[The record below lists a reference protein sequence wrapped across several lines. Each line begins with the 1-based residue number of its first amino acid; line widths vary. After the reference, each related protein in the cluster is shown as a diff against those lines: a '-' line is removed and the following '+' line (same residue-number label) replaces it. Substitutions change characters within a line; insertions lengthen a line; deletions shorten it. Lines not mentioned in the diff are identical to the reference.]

1 MILYL
6 ILTFQVDGMRYKN
19 LFVSPQKMKSYWGSQ
34 MNKMLKGKDFSSSQV
49 PFILTIGGNEG
60 ISMKDVCATLGA
72 DKGFTTRVIRT
83 LIEKGLVVN
92 RSESSRTYKLY
103 LTETGR
109 EAYDLSTNVRD
120 KAVEQL
126 LNGLDERDI
135 EDMRRI
141 TEKIERTID
150 DLYEY

>member
-1 MILYL
+1 
-6 ILTFQVDGMRYKN
+6 MRNKD

-49 PFILTIGGNEG
+49 AFILTIGDNAG

-72 DKGFTTRVIRT
+72 DKGFTTRVIRA

-109 EAYDLSTNVRD
+109 EAYDLSTDVLD
-120 KAVEQL
+120 KALEQL
-126 LNGLDERDI
+126 LKGLEEKDI
-135 EDMRRI
+135 EDLRRI
-141 TEKIERTID
+141 TKKIERRID

>member
-1 MILYL
+1 MILYN
-6 ILTFQVDGMRYKN
+6 ISAFQVDGMRNKG

-34 MNKMLKGKDFSSSQV
+34 MNKTLKGKDFSSSQV
-49 PFILTIGGNEG
+49 PYILTIGDNEG

-109 EAYDLSTNVRD
+109 GAYNLSTKVLG
-120 KAVEQL
+120 KAMEQL
-126 LNGLDERDI
+126 LKGLDDKDI

-141 TEKIERTID
+141 SEKIERRID
-150 DLYEY
+150 ELYEY